1 MKNARDP
8 FVTRAPC
15 ELTTRL
21 NQRRRLQ
28 PWRQQ
33 AHSGTVAQWHSCTV
47 AQWHSGTVAQCTVAQ
62 LHSGTGAQC
71 TEAQWHSVAPTGAPD
86 DTGCIS
92 HFTGDAVAAQ
102 RAVDCF
108 HCFHCFHCSF
118 NTSQNGKVSD
128 AESALRALTQM
139 G

>member
-33 AHSGTVAQWHSCTV
+33 AHS
-47 AQWHSGTVAQCTVAQ
+47 AQ
-62 LHSGTGAQC
+62 LHSGTVAP
-71 TEAQWHSVAPTGAPD
+71 WHRVAPTGAPD
-86 DTGCIS
+86 DTECIS

-108 HCFHCFHCSF
+108 HCFHCFHCCF

-139 G
+139 GWKNNNICCCSCCY